1 MFTSL
6 FFMAAL
12 LVGVPIGVCLCISGI
27 VYIFSTG
34 NTVLFQSFPMQMFAG
49 VDSYGLI
56 AIPLFILMGEI
67 LLRSGIA
74 DGMYKGLSEWL
85 GGIRGGLLHA
95 NLGTCT
101 LFAATTG
108 SSVACA
114 ATVGDTSRNGTH

>member
-49 VDSYGLI
+49 VDS
-56 AIPLFILMGEI
+56 
-67 LLRSGIA
+67 
-74 DGMYKGLSEWL
+74 
-85 GGIRGGLLHA
+85 
-95 NLGTCT
+95 
-101 LFAATTG
+101 
-108 SSVACA
+108 
-114 ATVGDTSRNGTH
+114 